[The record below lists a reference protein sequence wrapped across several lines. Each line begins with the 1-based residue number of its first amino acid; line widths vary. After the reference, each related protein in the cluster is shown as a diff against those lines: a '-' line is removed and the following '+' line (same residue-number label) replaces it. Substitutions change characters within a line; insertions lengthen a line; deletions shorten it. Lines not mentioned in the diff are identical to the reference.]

1 MSDEIVTKIKEA
13 VDIVELIGDSV
24 RLEKKGRNYSGLCP
38 FHDEKTPSF
47 MVSPERGTWHCFGC
61 GKGGDVFSFVM
72 EKEGLTFPEA
82 LEYLAR
88 RAGIELPRRRGH
100 RESTDLYTVMEMA
113 VSFYRNE
120 LKGPAGAVGKGYLA
134 RRNMTMADADV
145 FELGWS
151 PASWRALNDALRRQ
165 GVTQEQLLKCGL
177 VIQGEKGCYD
187 RFRGRV
193 MFPIRNVSGRAIA
206 LGGRIVDGEGAKYL
220 NSPEGPLYNKK
231 DNLYL
236 LDRAKNTIRE
246 KGYSILVEGYMDAI
260 RLHMHGHRETVASL
274 GTSLTE
280 EQASLLKRFAD
291 KCYICYDADTAGQ
304 NAILR
309 GMYILQ
315 RAGLQVYV
323 VEFPGGKD
331 PDEMLQSEGGD
342 ELFSKALK
350 DARPLV
356 LHHISLYLS
365 AAEKGGQV
373 KAAKDLLSSL
383 AQLPAVELA
392 PYMQEIAHALGL
404 PDYQLAAELHRLQRG
419 RAPAA
424 KAENRSDDAPL
435 PVTDSPD
442 AGRPVEP
449 AEAALVSLLWN
460 SAGLRASSPQAETV
474 KLLTDERLQTIAA
487 ALLTGVSP
495 DELERRW
502 LEIGDRFPLS
512 ALARGEAYCDTF
524 SGTDSERWNA
534 LCAVLTRRR
543 LQSRY
548 DALKKRMYRGEA
560 TPEELTEYAR
570 LSVRLKNY

>member
-1 MSDEIVTKIKEA
+1 
-13 VDIVELIGDSV
+13 
-24 RLEKKGRNYSGLCP
+24 
-38 FHDEKTPSF
+38 
-47 MVSPERGTWHCFGC
+47 
-61 GKGGDVFSFVM
+61 
-72 EKEGLTFPEA
+72 
-82 LEYLAR
+82 
-88 RAGIELPRRRGH
+88 
-100 RESTDLYTVMEMA
+100 
-113 VSFYRNE
+113 
-120 LKGPAGAVGKGYLA
+120 
-134 RRNMTMADADV
+134 
-145 FELGWS
+145 
-151 PASWRALNDALRRQ
+151 
-165 GVTQEQLLKCGL
+165 
-177 VIQGEKGCYD
+177 
-187 RFRGRV
+187 
-193 MFPIRNVSGRAIA
+193 
-206 LGGRIVDGEGAKYL
+206 
-220 NSPEGPLYNKK
+220 
-231 DNLYL
+231 
-236 LDRAKNTIRE
+236 
-246 KGYSILVEGYMDAI
+246 
-260 RLHMHGHRETVASL
+260 
-274 GTSLTE
+274 
-280 EQASLLKRFAD
+280 
-291 KCYICYDADTAGQ
+291 
-304 NAILR
+304 
-309 GMYILQ
+309 MYILQ

-373 KAAKDLLSSL
+373 KAAEDLLSSL